1 MTAAPLSE
9 PLRWGVLS
17 TAQIGLNHVVPAIQ
31 ASAAGRVVAIA
42 SRSSEAAEA
51 AAKAHGIAGAHGSYE
66 ALLADPGV
74 EAVYNPLPNHLHAEW
89 TIRALEAGKHVLCE
103 KPIGLD
109 AAEAR
114 TIAEAARRTGCHVA
128 EAFMVR
134 HHPQWLA
141 ARRLVR
147 EGRIGALRAFQ
158 VAFTYHL
165 TDPANIRNQAAIGGG
180 GLYDVGCYAVS
191 TARFLFEAEPERVI
205 ALFDRDPVLQVDRLA
220 SGIAEFPG
228 GRHLSFVCGT
238 QAALTQS
245 ALLIGEAGRIGI
257 EIPFNAPI
265 NRPTRLTVDD
275 GRDLLGS
282 GAEVIAFA
290 PCDQYALQADAFAR
304 AVRTGAQPEWGM
316 DDAIGNMRVLD
327 ALFRSGRSGG
337 WERP

>member
-1 MTAAPLSE
+1 MTSE
-9 PLRWGVLS
+9 PFRWGILS

-31 ASAAGRVVAIA
+31 RSRTGRVVAIA
-42 SRSSEAAEA
+42 SREEGRAKYAAEA
-51 AAKAHGIAGAHGSYE
+51 HGIDTAHGSYE
-66 ALLADPGV
+66 ALLADPAV

-109 AAEAR
+109 AEEAR
-114 TIAEAARRTGCHVA
+114 AIAAAAQRARRHVA

-134 HHPQWLA
+134 HHPQWIG

-147 EGRIGALRAFQ
+147 EGRIGTPRAYQ

-165 TDPANIRNQAAIGGG
+165 ADPANIRNQVAIGGG
-180 GLYDVGCYAVS
+180 GLYDVGCYAIN

-205 ALFDRDPVLQVDRLA
+205 ATFDRDPEMQVDRLA
-220 SGIAEFPG
+220 SGIAAFAG
-228 GRHLSFVCGT
+228 RRHLSFVCGT
-238 QAALTQS
+238 QAALTQA
-245 ALLIGEAGRIGI
+245 ALIIGSHGRIAI
-257 EIPFNAPI
+257 DIPFNAPVD
-265 NRPTRLTVDD
+265 RPTRLVVDD

-282 GAEVIAFA
+282 GAETIEFP

-304 AVRTGAQPEWGM
+304 AVRSGDPSDAPLE
-316 DDAIGNMRVLD
+316 DAIANMRVLD